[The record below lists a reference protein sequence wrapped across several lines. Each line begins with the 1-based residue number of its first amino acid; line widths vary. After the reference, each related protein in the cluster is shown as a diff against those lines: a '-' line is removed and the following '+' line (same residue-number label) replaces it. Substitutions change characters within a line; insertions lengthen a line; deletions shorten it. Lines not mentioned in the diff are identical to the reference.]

1 MKVNLNLSTL
11 HHDGTA
17 EDRYLTTIVHIP
29 IGIPPTN
36 EEEEEER
43 KNRTEEEIRIEV
55 EKRKRANEVRQK
67 REREKRLIK
76 ELQQKKTVQEENS
89 RESSS
94 SCRGRFT

>member
-43 KNRTEEEIRIEV
+43 KNRTEEEMR
-55 EKRKRANEVRQK
+55 
-67 REREKRLIK
+67 
-76 ELQQKKTVQEENS
+76 
-89 RESSS
+89 
-94 SCRGRFT
+94 